1 MRAFTCPICGGK
13 LNIKIGTEYAACD
26 SCGNVTKIDP
36 ADAKRFT
43 ETYRAAE
50 RSMRLNSL
58 EGYEAA
64 LRELDSISF
73 IEEARRKRTDC
84 EKRLNELRTDL
95 QRRQAQG
102 SASEQQNTSFA
113 GVLLAVTLVLCAAA
127 LAGVAWLVVL
137 LLKGA
142 LSPRAT
148 AVVVAIAALAIL
160 SAFINRGKS
169 SNP

>member
-1 MRAFTCPICGGK
+1 MNLFTCPVCGGK
-13 LNIKIGTEYAACD
+13 LNIKIGTEFATCE

-36 ADAKRFT
+36 MDAKRFT

-50 RSMRLNSL
+50 RFMRLNSV

-73 IEEARRKRTDC
+73 IEEARKKATGC
-84 EKRLNELRTDL
+84 EDRLHVLQAYL

-102 SASEQQNTSFA
+102 PASEQQNTGFA

-127 LAGVAWLVVL
+127 LTGVAWLVFL

-148 AVVVAIAALAIL
+148 AVVVAIVALAIL

>member
-1 MRAFTCPICGGK
+1 MRLFTCPVCGGK
-13 LNIKIGTEYAACD
+13 LNIKIGTKFATCE
-26 SCGNVTKIDP
+26 SCGNVTKINP
-36 ADAKRFT
+36 
-43 ETYRAAE
+43 EEAE
-50 RSMRLNSL
+50 RLREIYRSAERAMRLNSV

-73 IEEARRKRTDC
+73 IEEARKKRVEC
-84 EKRLNELRTDL
+84 EKRLQDLQADL

-102 SASEQQNTSFA
+102 SASEQQNTGFA
-113 GVLLAVTLVLCAAA
+113 GVLLAVTLVFCAAA

-148 AVVVAIAALAIL
+148 AAVIAIAALAIL
-160 SAFINRGKS
+160 SAFINRVKQ
-169 SNP
+169 SNQ